1 MKILLIDPFYNNGV
15 VPPNYS
21 LGEIEKYIV
30 DTNVEIEVIDF
41 VHKNKIENLDE
52 FKKLENDFINKI
64 VEKVKKET
72 NAIIY
77 ITTSYGIPLKQKP
90 VYPRVKKI
98 LKEIRENNSMIPVYV
113 GGCYCQLCSK
123 GIGNQLT
130 RL

>member
-72 NAIIY
+72 ESLINV
-77 ITTSYGIPLKQKP
+77 SDL
-90 VYPRVKKI
+90 KI
-98 LKEIRENNSMIPVYV
+98 LEEYEDKCIKNRVSPGGSADILAVTIFLCKVY
-113 GGCYCQLCSK
+113 Y
-123 GIGNQLT
+123 
-130 RL
+130 

>member
-64 VEKVKKET
+64 VEKMGYKKENMYAFGDGDNDAEMFKVVGT
-72 NAIIY
+72 SVAMGNASKIAKDNATFVTDTIDNDGLY
-77 ITTSYGIPLKQKP
+77 
-90 VYPRVKKI
+90 RAVKKI
-98 LKEIRENNSMIPVYV
+98 GLI
-113 GGCYCQLCSK
+113 
-123 GIGNQLT
+123 
-130 RL
+130 

>member
-90 VYPRVKKI
+90 VYPRVKK
-98 LKEIRENNSMIPVYV
+98 Y
-113 GGCYCQLCSK
+113 
-123 GIGNQLT
+123 
-130 RL
+130 